1 LGANASK
8 SGRKIDDDE
17 EEVEEEVEAV
27 VADHVALID
36 SIRVA
41 CKCVCVS
48 VCV

>member
-8 SGRKIDDDE
+8 SGRKIDDD

-41 CKCVCVS
+41 CVS
-48 VCV
+48 VC